1 MDLSTIQPVLDWMAR
16 HPELAG
22 LIVFL
27 VAAGES
33 LALVG
38 IVVPGV
44 VFMLGIGALVG
55 LDAINLWQALFWAAV
70 GAIVVH
76 RPPKRQRAV
85 TGCANLP

>member
-1 MDLSTIQPVLDWMAR
+1 MDLTAIQPVLDWIAQN
-16 HPELAG
+16 PNLAG
-22 LIVFL
+22 LVVFL

-55 LDAINLWQALFWAAV
+55 LDAIDFWHAIIFAAL
-70 GAIVVH
+70 GAIAGDAIVIASGADA
-76 RPPKRQRAV
+76 QQ
-85 TGCANLP
+85 N